1 MENKLKSLKKL
12 LLLPMSLFAII
23 LFKFC
28 TDKITYDNIEFQ
40 NESDIEVFAQ
50 FTKSNQN
57 KESIK
62 MSTNGSYSGF
72 TLFTY
77 ENDNDGIDSTTF
89 INEVKKLK
97 IFKIQGKDTIYVE
110 QSKYNSMKN
119 WKRYVSYDMGTRY
132 NQYIVTIKNDMF
144 ESK

>member
-23 LFKFC
+23 LFQFC

>member
-1 MENKLKSLKKL
+1 MSKS
-12 LLLPMSLFAII
+12 
-23 LFKFC
+23 
-28 TDKITYDNIEFQ
+28 
-40 NESDIEVFAQ
+40 
-50 FTKSNQN
+50 
-57 KESIK
+57 
-62 MSTNGSYSGF
+62 G
-72 TLFTY
+72 
-77 ENDNDGIDSTTF
+77 DNDGIDSTTF

>member
-12 LLLPMSLFAII
+12 FAII
-23 LFKFC
+23 LFQFC